1 MISLALSLMTAYYV
15 VSSETFTNLIVG
27 TATIG
32 ELMNGT
38 ILLWMFYFIMLLMSM
53 KVRWIRRSS
62 LVKFVREISE
72 DERIGD
78 LLERY
83 KWIYVTPTELVFTDV
98 RPSFFFRVSD
108 RFPTNYSW
116 EKPYRRDPISWF
128 GDRVLVSG
136 LYLRILWPYFFNPLQ
151 LAFLEYDKAAKHIG
165 LKSGQ
170 KVLVIGA
177 GSVPH
182 HIRWKKRLGPNGMIT
197 ALDVD
202 PYVLKD
208 SERIERTIECL
219 RGIFGKRRWV
229 SEHIPGDAAELP
241 FEAATFDAV
250 IAVRCYF
257 VSVAEALRVL
267 KPNGKLLISNCGD
280 VAELPGPNDPR
291 LKETFNGWI
300 ITNVPVRE
308 VVLQPTAV

>member
-1 MISLALSLMTAYYV
+1 MR
-15 VSSETFTNLIVG
+15 E
-27 TATIG
+27 
-32 ELMNGT
+32 
-38 ILLWMFYFIMLLMSM
+38 
-53 KVRWIRRSS
+53 
-62 LVKFVREISE
+62 VKD
-72 DERIGD
+72 DERISN

-98 RPSFFFRVSD
+98 RPSFLFRVSD

-128 GDRVLVSG
+128 GDRVIFGG

-151 LAFLEYDKAAKHIG
+151 LAFLEYDKAAKRIG

-197 ALDVD
+197 ALDID
-202 PYVLKD
+202 PFVLKD
-208 SERIERTIECL
+208 SERIERVIERV

-267 KPNGKLLISNCGD
+267 KPDGKLLISTCGD
-280 VAELPGPNDPR
+280 IAELPKRDDPR
-291 LKETFNGWI
+291 LEETFNGWI
-300 ITNVPVRE
+300 VTNAPARDVE
-308 VVLQPTAV
+308 LQPTAA